1 MNITNLLGEP
11 MSGMMLVT
19 AQVENEAVNEVWSG
33 WGSVF
38 FVLGIMTIIAIVVSI
53 VLWQVFRTKQQ
64 TIESRAQI
72 AQEEA
77 YRKLAEEATSVQN
90 RTAAELH
97 QLTEGMADL
106 RVRVATIE
114 RMLREVE

>member
-1 MNITNLLGEP
+1 MIVNVVN
-11 MSGMMLVT
+11 V
-19 AQVENEAVNEVWSG
+19 AQVAAEPANDVWAG

-38 FVLGIMTIIAIVVSI
+38 FVLGIMTIAALVAVVI
-53 VLWQVFRTKQQ
+53 IWQVFRTRQA

-77 YRKLAEEATSVQN
+77 YRRLAEESTSVQK
-90 RTAAELH
+90 RTASELD

-106 RVRVATIE
+106 RVRVASIE

>member
-1 MNITNLLGEP
+1 
-11 MSGMMLVT
+11 MLVV
-19 AQVENEAVNEVWSG
+19 AQTEVENDVWAG

-38 FVLGIMTIIAIVVSI
+38 FVLGIMAIFAVVVSI
-53 VLWQVFRTKQQ
+53 LIWQVFRTRQA

-72 AQEEA
+72 AREEA
-77 YRKLAEEATSVQN
+77 YRRLAEEGVSVQN
-90 RTAAELH
+90 RTAAELT

-114 RMLREVE
+114 RVLREVE

>member
-1 MNITNLLGEP
+1 VINGNVLGD
-11 MSGMMLVT
+11 SLNSLMLVT
-19 AQVENEAVNEVWSG
+19 AQVESEAGNEVWDG

-38 FVLGIMTIIAIVVSI
+38 FVLGFMAIIAMVSVVLI
-53 VLWQVFRTKQQ
+53 WQVFRTRQA
-64 TIESRAQI
+64 TIESRARI

-77 YRKLAEEATSVQN
+77 YRRLAEEATSVQN
-90 RTAAELH
+90 RTAAELA